1 MKIMRFESW
10 RRHWC
15 AAPSGETMQ
24 CGMRRVVS
32 LRRSTGLRVI
42 HFLRRLRMQWTTP
55 TASDFRFG
63 FEITM
68 YVSAR

>member
-1 MKIMRFESW
+1 M
-10 RRHWC
+10 
-15 AAPSGETMQ
+15 AAPLVRGTVR
-24 CGMRRVVS
+24 GDHAVRDATRVVS

-42 HFLRRLRMQWTTP
+42 HYFRRLRMQWTTP